1 MTDIESTAREIHL
14 NPGDLWF
21 GEGAVRLRTVLGS
34 CISVTLWHPLRRIG
48 GMCHF
53 MLPGRVR
60 GKEVPLSGKYADEA
74 FLIFDREMECAK
86 TRPGEYQ
93 AKVFGGGNMFPN
105 TNIRTQGDVGLRN
118 LEVARQLLARRGIE
132 VVVQHV
138 GGAGHRRL
146 IFDIWSGDAWLSF
159 QDIQAPEGIL

>member
-1 MTDIESTAREIHL
+1 MTDQETEVREIYL

-21 GEGAVRLRTVLGS
+21 GGGRVRLRTVLGS
-34 CISVTLWHPLRRIG
+34 CVSVTLWHPQRRIG

-60 GKEVPLSGKYADEA
+60 GKQSDLNGKYADEA
-74 FLIFDREMECAK
+74 FMIFDGEMERAR

-105 TNIRTQGDVGLRN
+105 ATGRIQGDVGQRN
-118 LEVARQLLARRGIE
+118 FEIARELVARRGFD

-138 GGAGHRRL
+138 GGAGHRKL
-146 IFDIWSGDAWLSF
+146 IFDVWSGDAWLNF
-159 QDIQAPEGIL
+159 QDMQIAEGVL